1 MTIIDKLK
9 SVKKS
14 ANGWEAQCPAHG
26 DKHSSLSIAHRD
38 GRWLLN
44 CHAGCSVDAIVAAVG
59 LKVSD
64 LFDDDTRK
72 QKANGKSHGSPFV
85 AEYIYKTAEGEP
97 SRKVCRTAD
106 KQFPQFRWAGSGWQS
121 GVKGVPILP
130 YRLPELIA
138 TSADT
143 PVYVPE
149 GEKDCESLAE
159 LGFVATTNPMGAGK
173 WKSDLDKYFAG
184 RHVFIL
190 PDNDDAGRNHAE
202 QVARNLSAVAASVCV
217 VDLPLPAK
225 GADVTDWPKGDPFG
239 AQLVKQCQAAPI
251 WQPAAEKSA
260 DAEKA
265 VAELAALSEFAYQRC
280 RKDKARSLGI
290 QVAALDKLVKGQRA
304 AVADEESEL
313 PHWKVEPWP
322 GDVSGADLLDDLKS
336 TFEKYIFLP
345 SGAAEASALWVL
357 HAWTMDAGDI
367 SPFLVLVS
375 PTKRCGK
382 TSMLILLLYLTPRSE
397 LASNISSSAVFRY
410 IEDVRPTLLIDEAD
424 SFVSENEEMRG
435 ILDSGHT
442 RAAAHVIRNEEINGK
457 HKPRRFSTWAPKAIA
472 TIRELADTLEDRSI
486 ILQLQRRPKMA
497 KMTRLRKRDCDEF
510 AVLRRKAARWAEV
523 NFDALAADPS
533 PTTPEELDD
542 RAADNWRPLLQIA
555 ALAGDDWSLRARE
568 VACQLSGVGHESLSI
583 NVRLLEDIR
592 HAFGEAEAMR
602 SADLVAELVSDPEK
616 PWAEWGN
623 RGTKPLTQ
631 KQLGGLL
638 RPFGIAS
645 ETVSIQG
652 LNDAKG
658 YRAARFAEAWEAYLS
673 PKKSG
678 QNDPAGPNPTS
689 EASKRRNACGTG
701 VSSEFRSVAEAPADG
716 SKTDDLACSPS
727 GSDASTLRKPESGVE
742 GVLTTDE
749 AESFP
754 LVCEHCGAPERPDRP
769 VQRYS
774 KDGQAF
780 LLHQACHA
788 EWLAGPDPDGW
799 AFNLDDGED
808 DGKTDTA

>member
-14 ANGWEAQCPAHG
+14 ANGWEARCPAHE

-59 LKVSD
+59 LKISD
-64 LFDDDTRK
+64 LFDNDTRK

-173 WKSDLDKYFAG
+173 WKPDLDKYFAG

-190 PDNDDAGRNHAE
+190 PDNDDPGRAHAD
-202 QVARNLSAVAASVCV
+202 QVARNLSAVAASVRV

-225 GADVTDWPKGDPFG
+225 GADVTDWLKDDPFG
-239 AQLVKQCQAAPI
+239 ARLVKQCQAAPI

-260 DAEKA
+260 DAA

-304 AVADEESEL
+304 AAADEESEL
-313 PHWKVEPWP
+313 PHWKVEPWT
-322 GDVSGADLLDDLKS
+322 GDVPGAELLDDLKS
-336 TFEKYIFLP
+336 VFEKYIFLP
-345 SGAAEASALWVL
+345 SGAAEASALWTL

-486 ILQLQRRPKMA
+486 ILQLQRKPKMA
-497 KMTRLRKRDCDEF
+497 KMARLRRRDCDEL

-523 NFDALAADPS
+523 NFDALAADPD
-533 PTTPEELDD
+533 PDTPEELDD

-555 ALAGDDWSLRARE
+555 ALAGEDWSLRARE

-583 NVRLLEDIR
+583 NVKLLEDIR
-592 HAFGEAEAMR
+592 LAFGEAEAMR
-602 SADLVAELVSDPEK
+602 SVDLVAALISDPEK

-631 KQLGGLL
+631 KQLAGLL
-638 RPFGIAS
+638 KPFCIVS
-645 ETVSIQG
+645 ETVHIKG
-652 LNDAKG
+652 LSDAKG
-658 YRAARFAEAWEAYLS
+658 YGRDKFAEAWEGYL
-673 PKKSG
+673 PPQKSG
-678 QNDPAGPNPTS
+678 QNTLSPQIHPS
-689 EASKRRNACGTG
+689 ETSKRPNATAAGTSG
-701 VSSEFRSVAEAPADG
+701 VFSSVREGVQDG
-716 SKTDDLACSPS
+716 SKNDDLAYSPS
-727 GSDASTLRKPESGVE
+727 GLDAWTDEKPESGAE
-742 GVLTTDE
+742 DVLTTDA
-749 AESFP
+749 AEIFP
-754 LVCEHCGAPERPDRP
+754 LVCEHCGIPERPGKP
-769 VQRYS
+769 VQPYD
-774 KDGQAF
+774 KDGQTY
-780 LLHQACHA
+780 LLHQACHD

-808 DGKTDTA
+808 DGKTDAA